1 MNIDR
6 NRIDTLLKTVGD
18 SDKARLTTLYNA
30 TVSTMKSYNQE
41 STASKL
47 RDWQAA
53 EKALVEAVEEIEG
66 RPGAGRLDGDATT
79 DDKAG
84 HVSEDGQCAPG
95 DPVELKRRIHADA
108 DTDLQFLLMAKNDAK
123 RRVLDDPSAA
133 NLAAFDKAK
142 CLLALAVGG
151 DEQGRLFKS
160 RAEALRHLQAKGY
173 KIKKTKFYKDVDSG
187 LCHLNP
193 DGKVSEGALMR
204 YVQHPGAGLIQGDA
218 IEDQDDDIKML
229 LRREKQLVIDNLEI
243 KKRKDQFNFEKDK
256 GLHIPRADVDME
268 LVSRAIALKSHL
280 AHRFTTRATELS
292 QMNADQLRRNL
303 LAELDASLTE
313 YANTTHYHVIVIDD
327 ASPGVA
333 TE

>member
-30 TVSTMKSYNQE
+30 TVSTLKAYNQD
-41 STASKL
+41 STASRL
-47 RDWQAA
+47 RDWQAS
-53 EKALVEAVEEIEG
+53 EKALTEMVEEIEG
-66 RPGAGRLDGDATT
+66 RPGGDAAAG
-79 DDKAG
+79 DGAG
-84 HVSEDGQCAPG
+84 HASEDGQCLPG
-95 DPVELKRRIHADA
+95 KDPLELKRRIHADA

-142 CLLALAVGG
+142 RLLALAAGG
-151 DEQGRLFKS
+151 DEQGRLFKN

-173 KIKKTKFYKDVDSG
+173 KVQKSKFYKDVGSG

-193 DGKVSEGALMR
+193 DGKISEGALMR

-313 YANTTHYHVIVIDD
+313 YANTTRYHVIVIDD
-327 ASPGVA
+327 PSPGVA
-333 TE
+333 PE